1 MSAPTGVNVL
11 LVAAGGAAGAV
22 LRYAVAQWVV
32 GRFEPTVPWHTLMV
46 NVTGAF
52 LLGLLMALAVDRGSV
67 PEHWRLLLGVGVL
80 GGYTTFSTFAFESV
94 ELFAEHAPVL
104 GLAYAL
110 GSVCAGVIAAWAGLA
125 LGRSL

>member
-1 MSAPTGVNVL
+1 MSSSAGINIA
-11 LVAAGGAAGAV
+11 LVAAGGAVGSA
-22 LRYAVAQWVV
+22 LRYAISQWVV
-32 GRFEPTVPWHTLMV
+32 ARFGPIVPWHTLAI

-52 LLGLLMALAVDRGSV
+52 LLGVLMALAVERGAV
-67 PEHWRLLLGVGVL
+67 PEQWRLLLGVGVL

-110 GSVCAGVIAAWAGLA
+110 GSVCAGVIAAWIGIAI
-125 LGRSL
+125 GRSV